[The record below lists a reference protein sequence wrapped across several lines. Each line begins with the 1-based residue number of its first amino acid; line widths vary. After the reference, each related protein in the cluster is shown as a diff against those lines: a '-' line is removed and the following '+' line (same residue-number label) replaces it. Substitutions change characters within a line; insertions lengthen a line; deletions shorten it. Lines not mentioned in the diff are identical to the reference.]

1 MDHLE
6 PHKIVMTGPDYIL
19 RSEYEQ
25 FTKLYEIRHSELRL
39 EIKDLESGLK
49 TDISNMTVKIDAI
62 SAKLARSG
70 VDAWKLL
77 AVSLLNFMLG
87 GGIIGALNYFHMIG
101 H

>member
-1 MDHLE
+1 
-6 PHKIVMTGPDYIL
+6 MTQQQWPDYIT

-49 TDISNMTVKIDAI
+49 TDISNMSVKIDKI
-62 SAKLARSG
+62 SMQMAQRGA
-70 VDAWKLL
+70 DAWKLM
-77 AVSLLNFMLG
+77 ATSLGSVIVGYVLYYLQ
-87 GGIIGALNYFHMIG
+87 HMFI

>member
-1 MDHLE
+1 
-6 PHKIVMTGPDYIL
+6 MTQQQWPDYIT

-49 TDISNMTVKIDAI
+49 ADISNMSVKIDKI
-62 SAKLARSG
+62 STQMAQRGADG
-70 VDAWKLL
+70 WKLL
-77 AVSLLNFMLG
+77 ATAMTSLIG
-87 GGIIGALNYFHMIG
+87 GYLLYYLQHMFI

>member
-1 MDHLE
+1 
-6 PHKIVMTGPDYIL
+6 MTGGPGDYVL

-49 TDISNMTVKIDAI
+49 TDISGVNVKLDA
-62 SAKLARSG
+62 LNTQMARRG

-77 AVSLLNFMLG
+77 AVSLSSLITGYGLYY
-87 GGIIGALNYFHMIG
+87 LQHMFVR
-101 H
+101 